1 MKLTAKIYHEMDT
14 VIFINLLSIPLRT
27 LKYVLICLE
36 KIKIMLTNGTKTQQ
50 CDIHIHKTFSH
61 KVLRAT

>member
-1 MKLTAKIYHEMDT
+1 MDT

>member
-1 MKLTAKIYHEMDT
+1 MDT

-27 LKYVLICLE
+27 LKYVSICLE
-36 KIKIMLTNGTKTQQ
+36 KIKIMLKKGIKTQQ
-50 CDIHIHKTFSH
+50 CDIHIYKTFSH